1 MLKLGPKLVDP
12 NVLTTSVE
20 ANIIH
25 LLFVKF
31 DKDQE
36 TAVEIL
42 RECIKLGV
50 NGNHIDS
57 LEAAPIHVALRK
69 RQTAAI

>member
-1 MLKLGPKLVDP
+1 MLKFGHRVIDP
-12 NVLTTSVE
+12 NVKTFQVE

-31 DKDQE
+31 EKDPDIGIK
-36 TAVEIL
+36 IL

-50 NGNHIDS
+50 DLNHVDS
-57 LEAAPIHVALRK
+57 LQAAPIHVALRK
-69 RQTAAI
+69 R